1 MSFGDIDINNP
12 INHFSLSLSIPSF
25 AENSTVKSDE
35 TMLKVQKCIENL
47 FKSPDYVKCYL
58 CHEKVKEKHWISGS
72 HRFQCVKKN
81 KTRFESFLEHPDLS
95 CIKCC
100 RKLRLWT
107 DQGTLFVCNSNLA
120 SCKSD
125 GTTKEHSQGNRYSC
139 FYCDF
144 DLCLDCKNVWEE
156 RNNSRRAKAEKR
168 LRNRVGKI
176 DVTHVVC
183 LKTLCDK
190 VAQIEHSK
198 KLRLKLKKCVSVGIN
213 TESASSTENDSSES
227 ATIVPAT
234 SEHETLDLTPTDPE
248 TNNILNEIIESDLNQ
263 DEEGNISRNSH
274 FHKVEELQ
282 VEVHIPNGNI
292 SKSEL
297 NLLNIDTM
305 AINGIDS
312 SEDDRDSDEDNY
324 DKDKDNNHNYKQPLL
339 LDRDVRNPSP
349 RHHRSNSC
357 SCTMACNM
365 SVTSRKSRSRLH
377 HGRGESLLSMSES
390 PDIFHLR
397 APLVSMENFVSSS
410 VSSDSSLAEF

>member
-1 MSFGDIDINNP
+1 M
-12 INHFSLSLSIPSF
+12 
-25 AENSTVKSDE
+25 
-35 TMLKVQKCIENL
+35 
-47 FKSPDYVKCYL
+47 
-58 CHEKVKEKHWISGS
+58 
-72 HRFQCVKKN
+72 KN
-81 KTRFESFLEHPDLS
+81 A
-95 CIKCC
+95 
-100 RKLRLWT
+100 
-107 DQGTLFVCNSNLA
+107 FVL
-120 SCKSD
+120 
-125 GTTKEHSQGNRYSC
+125 Q
-139 FYCDF
+139 
-144 DLCLDCKNVWEE
+144 
-156 RNNSRRAKAEKR
+156 
-168 LRNRVGKI
+168 
-176 DVTHVVC
+176 
-183 LKTLCDK
+183 
-190 VAQIEHSK
+190 
-198 KLRLKLKKCVSVGIN
+198 KCVSVGIN

-312 SEDDRDSDEDNY
+312 SEDDRESDEDNY